1 MGESQAGIRN
11 REAPRLLF
19 VAGGTGGHLF
29 PAMAVADRCRVLA
42 PDARIEFIGTRGKI
56 EETIVPRAG
65 YPLHLLWI
73 SGLTKSV
80 SLETLALPAKVAA
93 SIWQA
98 NRIISRI
105 RPHAVVCA
113 GAYVSYPVGVAASM
127 RRVPLVLMESNAF
140 PGLVTRR
147 LAPRASE
154 IHVAFESTRP
164 LLKSDRVIVSGNP
177 VRKVFAERFDRAE
190 ARRHFGLDPER
201 PTIFAF
207 GGSLGARSI
216 NSALDEIAPR
226 LIADGA
232 QLIWQTGTTYEGGER
247 KEPGLYRTTFLHE
260 MELGYAA
267 ADLVVARAGA
277 TTAAELAA
285 VGKGSI
291 LVPLPIE
298 TVRQRENAEAMERA
312 GAARMVLDADLRV
325 ELLPAIREL
334 LGSPDALERMGQS
347 ARSLAV
353 LDADERI
360 ARHVLAFAGR

>member
-1 MGESQAGIRN
+1 MVA
-11 REAPRLLF
+11 APRLLF

-29 PAMAVADRCRVLA
+29 PAMAVADRCRDLA
-42 PDARIEFIGTRGKI
+42 PDATIEFIGTRGKI

-65 YPLHLLWI
+65 YPLNLLWI
-73 SGLTKSV
+73 SGLSKKLSFG
-80 SLETLALPAKVAA
+80 TLMLPAKIAS

-98 NRIISRI
+98 NRIISRL

-113 GAYVSYPVGVAASM
+113 GAYVSYPVGIAASM
-127 RRVPLVLMESNAF
+127 RRVPLVLMESNAY
-140 PGLVTRR
+140 PGLVTRK

-154 IHVAFESTRP
+154 IHVAFESTRG
-164 LLKSDRVIVSGNP
+164 LLRSDRVIVSGNP
-177 VRKVFAERFDRAE
+177 VRKVFAERFDQAE
-190 ARRHFGLDPER
+190 ARRHFGLDTDR

-216 NSALDEIAPR
+216 NNALDAIAPQ
-226 LIADGA
+226 LIADGV
-232 QLIWQTGTTYEGGER
+232 QIIWQTGTTYAGGER
-247 KEPGLYRTTFLHE
+247 REPAMHRSTFIHE

-285 VGKGSI
+285 VGKASI

-298 TVRQRENAEAMERA
+298 TVRQRENAEAMQDA
-312 GAARMVLDADLRV
+312 GAARMVLDAALET
-325 ELLPAIREL
+325 ELLPAIRGL
-334 LGSPDALERMGQS
+334 LADRDALARMGAS
-347 ARSLAV
+347 ARLLAV

-360 ARHVLAFAGR
+360 ARSVLKFTQN